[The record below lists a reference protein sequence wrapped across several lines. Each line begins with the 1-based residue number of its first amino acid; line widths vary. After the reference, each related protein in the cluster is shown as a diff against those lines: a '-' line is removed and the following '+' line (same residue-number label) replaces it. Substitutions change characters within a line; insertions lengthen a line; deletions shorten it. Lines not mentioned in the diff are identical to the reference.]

1 MSNAQDSAVAFIL
14 SQYATV
20 DQSAIVAALGTK
32 GAKVKGES
40 IPRVKRGAKVKASNG
55 AIIPSAIVATA
66 GTIDAGAFIAAMHDA
81 GKVTHEGRMPCACSV
96 NGSAPNGIDFPNR
109 DEQCP
114 DCDGSGSVPNGKT
127 ARVPSGDPIKVRD
140 GQVAAIAAFI
150 GYDRSVPHGIQVAN
164 ATRQAQYALRP
175 TVGKDRK
182 HADPTLAGFV
192 AGMPD
197 DVRRMVLDLSA
208 RETLSAE
215 TMADHDRSV
224 RDATDPQVRAL
235 HAGLSMLE
243 SERIGSIR
251 RDLDKLMGSWR

>member
-20 DQSAIVAALGTK
+20 DQAAIVAALGTK
-32 GAKVKGES
+32 GAKVKAPS
-40 IPRVKRGAKVKASNG
+40 TPRVKRGKVKASEG
-55 AIIPSAIVATA
+55 AIVPVVLGAK
-66 GTIDAGAFIAAMHDA
+66 GGMIDAAQFIAALHDA
-81 GKVTHEGRMPCACSV
+81 GKVTREGREPCALCH
-96 NGSAPNGIDFPNR
+96 NGSAPNGIDYPQR
-109 DEQCP
+109 ADMPCV
-114 DCDGSGSVPNGKT
+114 DCDGTGSVPNGKT

-140 GQVAAIAAFI
+140 DQATAIAAFI

-182 HADPTLAGFV
+182 HADPTLAGFI

-208 RETLSAE
+208 RETLAAE
-215 TMADHDRSV
+215 SMAQHDRSAA
-224 RDATDPQVRAL
+224 DATDPAVRAL
-235 HAGLSMLE
+235 HEGLSLLE
-243 SERIGSIR
+243 SERIASIR
-251 RDLDKLMGSWR
+251 ADLAKLIG